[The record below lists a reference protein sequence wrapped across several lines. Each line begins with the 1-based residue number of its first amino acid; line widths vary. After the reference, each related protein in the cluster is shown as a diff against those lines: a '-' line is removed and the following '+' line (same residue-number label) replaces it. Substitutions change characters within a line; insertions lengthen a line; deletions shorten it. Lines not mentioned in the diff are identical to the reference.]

1 MLALTLALPFAASAE
16 PTGLLRTDG
25 VPVKLMEPGALEAE
39 LALHS
44 RNAVPFERFSDEFV
58 KHALATGIDWRT
70 KGAVTPAKDQG
81 AHGYAQCSEPA
92 GAAAPHPVRR
102 LISARGCTRYCGT
115 FGRTCAFEGQYAIHS
130 GHGLRNFSE
139 EQLVE
144 CIGWTK
150 DQYGYVA
157 GTADGTP
164 GHGFEDMAVYPPYVE
179 AGYKDT
185 NPPIPGHPCKYDKSK
200 IIVGTDN
207 GWVRLKCRAFVL
219 LPRHFLVAVTVISQH
234 TTLIV

>member
-1 MLALTLALPFAASAE
+1 VPGASWRRRPFAPALRLLCDLL
-16 PTGLLRTDG
+16 PDLLLR
-25 VPVKLMEPGALEAE
+25 
-39 LALHS
+39 
-44 RNAVPFERFSDEFV
+44 R
-58 KHALATGIDWRT
+58 WRT
-70 KGAVTPAKDQG
+70 
-81 AHGYAQCSEPA
+81 A
-92 GAAAPHPVRR
+92 GARANQRASTDFRVCLP
-102 LISARGCTRYCGT
+102 RYCGT

-200 IIVGTDN
+200 IVVGTDN
-207 GWVRLKCRAFVL
+207 GWVRLKCLAFVFL
-219 LPRHFLVAVTVISQH
+219 AFVFLAWHCLVAGHGDRSARRSRC
-234 TTLIV
+234 L